1 MTAFNL
7 DLAALGPINLGSL
20 LPSTSDIA
28 TNLALGAATSVVLAG
43 VKSNA
48 GQDAMDPLHLFHHDP
63 QVAPVAAS
71 NNPASVVGPTVTA
84 SAFASLPATT
94 QAQLSAAGVHIVA
107 G

>member
-1 MTAFNL
+1 MSAFNL
-7 DLAALGPINLGSL
+7 DLSALGPINLGAI

-48 GQDAMDPLHLFHHDP
+48 GQDALDPLHLFHHDAP
-63 QVAPVAAS
+63 PPTPAQV
-71 NNPASVVGPTVTA
+71 NNPNVVVGPTATA
-84 SAFASLPATT
+84 SALGALSPQG
-94 QAQLSAAGVHIVA
+94 QAQFWASGGHLVA